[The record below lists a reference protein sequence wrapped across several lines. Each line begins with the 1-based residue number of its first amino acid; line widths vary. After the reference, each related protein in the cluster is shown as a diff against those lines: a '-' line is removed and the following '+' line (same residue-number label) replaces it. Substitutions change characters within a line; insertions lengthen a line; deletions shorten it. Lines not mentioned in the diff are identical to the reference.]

1 MKSTTVRCITSDQ
14 MHKLTDKLRYLKNS
28 LNHSFMEM
36 AIKSNA
42 PLLTSV
48 DLLSD
53 FGDCQISQVIE
64 HTSRIFFLANVY

>member
-53 FGDCQISQVIE
+53 LS
-64 HTSRIFFLANVY
+64 SN